1 MNGGDGLAGPWGAA
15 LAIFCMM
22 IATLLCRVSGFVL
35 MSRIR
40 ITPRI
45 ERALRALPGSIVIA
59 TIVPIAAQGGASAV
73 LGIGVTVLA
82 MSLMRL
88 ELIAVFA
95 GLATIAAARAF
106 GF

>member
-1 MNGGDGLAGPWGAA
+1 M
-15 LAIFCMM
+15 
-22 IATLLCRVSGFVL
+22 
-35 MSRIR
+35 
-40 ITPRI
+40 
-45 ERALRALPGSIVIA
+45 IA
-59 TIVPIAAQGGASAV
+59 TIVPIAAQGGSSAV